1 MSRRAAKVDANQ
13 SDIMKALRSV
23 DGVSVYSLAGQGD
36 GCPDLLVGSRHQTFL
51 CEVKDG
57 VKRLTPD
64 QVRFIEKWQGSSV
77 VILRDVETALA
88 WARRIATVD

>member
-77 VILRDVETALA
+77 VILRDAETALA